1 MGFDGLFFGRLDWR
15 DKETRSANHTMETLW
30 NAGYYKN
37 DELFNGVL
45 YNYYSPPPG
54 FCWDMLCN
62 DEPIMDNPTLP
73 FGSSPIEGTPAKIV
87 RASCIVSEYKS
98 NTAPTKARFL
108 LLYT

>member
-15 DKETRSANHTMETLW
+15 DKETRESNLTMETLW

-37 DELFNGVL
+37 DELFTGVL

-62 DEPIMDNPTLP
+62 DEPMMDNPELHDYNVESRVQG
-73 FGSSPIEGTPAKIV
+73 FLDYV
-87 RASCIVSEYKS
+87 RKAGKSYKT
-98 NTAPTKARFL
+98 NHVAITTGNF
-108 LLYT
+108 